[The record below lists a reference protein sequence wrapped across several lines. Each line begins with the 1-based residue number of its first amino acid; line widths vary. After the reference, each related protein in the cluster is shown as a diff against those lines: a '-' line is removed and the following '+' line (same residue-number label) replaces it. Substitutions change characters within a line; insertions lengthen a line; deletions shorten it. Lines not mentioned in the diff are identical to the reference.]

1 MYHIICTLF
10 CSLLFC
16 TIFNLCWNGRAH
28 WRILPFG
35 KAHSSIL
42 LSRLRSESNLCKC
55 PFSKIPSACFK
66 RTVWILLI
74 HATSLR
80 TCYVMISLWYFL
92 LYFTWLW
99 IIRDEEVGGSFESLI
114 VSSWVFAY
122 LEISDG
128 WLSTLSSYLCGL
140 WRSIINENT
149 IPVWVFSFVWELF
162 EISSIFH
169 WYIM

>member
-1 MYHIICTLF
+1 M
-10 CSLLFC
+10 FC
-16 TIFNLCWNGRAH
+16 TIFNLCWNVRAY
-28 WRILPFG
+28 WRLLPFG

-42 LSRLRSESNLCKC
+42 LSRLRRESNLCKC

-66 RTVWILLI
+66 RAVWILLI

-92 LYFTWLW
+92 LYFTWLC
-99 IIRDEEVGGSFESLI
+99 ITRDEEVGGSFESLI

-128 WLSTLSSYLCGL
+128 KLKWMTFKLPL
-140 WRSIINENT
+140 WWPILKENT
-149 IPVWVFSFVWELF
+149 IPFQCSHFFGSCLRLV
-162 EISSIFH
+162 
-169 WYIM
+169 